1 MISNN
6 SFFKEIPVIDIAPLV
21 GPHDNLKSVRK
32 TAKEIGNACKNIGFF
47 YVKNH
52 QIPQDHLDAVIPVMQ
67 EFFNMPEEEKTAEDI
82 AQDYTAMGH
91 SVDLIDAGQPEDV
104 DDDEWVLMRAR
115 NVEHLELM
123 VAKDY
128 WTGEDMTAVN
138 AAIAS

>member
-1 MISNN
+1 M
-6 SFFKEIPVIDIAPLV
+6 PV
-21 GPHDNLKSVRK
+21 
-32 TAKEIGNACKNIGFF
+32 
-47 YVKNH
+47 
-52 QIPQDHLDAVIPVMQ
+52 
-67 EFFNMPEEEKTAEDI
+67 EEKTAEEI

-91 SVDLIDAGQPEDV
+91 SVDLINAGQPENV

-128 WTGEDMTAVN
+128 WTDEDMTAVN